1 MAVLT
6 LKRRTDRTG
15 SRIVLGPVS
24 KLAFAAVL
32 ASIFVV
38 LGSASS
44 GAGRS
49 VLYGPYGPEGP
60 RLREQLWILP
70 SGDANHFLRAT
81 VFRPHDP
88 PGRAEPVRRPL
99 VIINH
104 GTSDLTRMAVSM
116 PVFYWLSRW
125 FVNRGYV
132 VVLPQRRGHGATGGP
147 LVESVGTCAKPN
159 HFASGQV
166 AADDVAAVVD
176 YMNQQDFAAPSQ
188 TVVVGVSTGGWASL
202 ALASR
207 NPPNVRAVVNF
218 AGGRGG
224 HAGGE
229 SNAICGEA
237 ELIKAAGAFGAT
249 AHIPTIWF
257 YAKNDSYFSP
267 ELAKQMAAAWSDG
280 GGQADLHVLPAYS
293 DDGHEIVDD
302 RAGWDIWGPA
312 LARFLEIPGDPQAV
326 ARAPTSPRPG
336 GSGTT
341 PLVSTLTSTVSS
353 TGDGETAPS
362 Q

>member
-1 MAVLT
+1 MWAPHIAKAQARAGARLSSLALAAIFSLLAVM
-6 LKRRTDRTG
+6 
-15 SRIVLGPVS
+15 PVS
-24 KLAFAAVL
+24 AGKN
-32 ASIFVV
+32 
-38 LGSASS
+38 
-44 GAGRS
+44 GA
-49 VLYGPYGPEGP
+49 YGAYGPEGP

-70 SGDANHFLRAT
+70 SGDPNRFLRAT
-81 VFRPHDP
+81 VFRPDDP
-88 PGRAEPVRRPL
+88 PGSVEPVRRPL
-99 VIINH
+99 VVINH
-104 GTSDLTRMAVSM
+104 GTSDLTRTAVSM

-125 FVNRGYV
+125 FVDRGYA

-147 LVESVGTCAKPN
+147 LAEAVGTCAKPD

-176 YMNQQDFAAPSQ
+176 YMNRQDFVAPSQ

-207 NPPNVRAVVNF
+207 NPATVRAVGNI

-229 SNAICGEA
+229 MNAICGEA
-237 ELIKAAGAFGAT
+237 ELIKAAHAFGTGAR
-249 AHIPTIWF
+249 IPTIWF
-257 YAKNDSYFSP
+257 YAKNDSYFAP
-267 ELAKQMAAAWSDG
+267 ELAQQMAAAWSDG
-280 GGQADLHVLPAYS
+280 GGLADLHVLPDYGE
-293 DDGHEIVDD
+293 DGHDIADD

-312 LARFLEIPGDPQAV
+312 LARFLDIHQAPQAV
-326 ARAPTSPRPG
+326 ASAPGPHPG

-341 PLVSTLTSTVSS
+341 PIVSSVVSTGA
-353 TGDGETAPS
+353 GDAPPS

>member
-1 MAVLT
+1 MWASPIA
-6 LKRRTDRTG
+6 KARARTG
-15 SRIVLGPVS
+15 ARLSS
-24 KLAFAAVL
+24 LALAALFSLL
-32 ASIFVV
+32 AVTPSDAGQKAVY
-38 LGSASS
+38 
-44 GAGRS
+44 GA
-49 VLYGPYGPEGP
+49 YGPEGP

-70 SGDANHFLRAT
+70 SGDPNRFLRAT
-81 VFRPHDP
+81 VFRPDDP
-88 PGRAEPVRRPL
+88 PGSVEPVRRPL
-99 VIINH
+99 VVINH

-125 FVNRGYV
+125 FVDRGYA

-147 LVESVGTCAKPN
+147 LVEAVGTCANPD

-176 YMNQQDFAAPSQ
+176 YMNRQDFVAPAQ
-188 TVVVGVSTGGWASL
+188 TMVVGVSTGGWASL

-207 NPPNVRAVVNF
+207 NPANVRAVVNF

-229 SNAICGEA
+229 SNAICGKS
-237 ELIKAAGAFGAT
+237 ELIEAVHSFGAT
-249 AHIPTIWF
+249 ARIPTIWF

-267 ELAKQMAAAWSDG
+267 ELGRQMAAAWTDG
-280 GGQADLHVLPAYS
+280 GGKADLHVLPAYGE
-293 DDGHEIVDD
+293 DGHEIVDD

-312 LARFLEIPGDPQAV
+312 LAGFLDVHEAPRAVVRGPGPH
-326 ARAPTSPRPG
+326 PG

-341 PLVSTLTSTVSS
+341 PTTVSAVS
-353 TGDGETAPS
+353 TGDGDVAPP